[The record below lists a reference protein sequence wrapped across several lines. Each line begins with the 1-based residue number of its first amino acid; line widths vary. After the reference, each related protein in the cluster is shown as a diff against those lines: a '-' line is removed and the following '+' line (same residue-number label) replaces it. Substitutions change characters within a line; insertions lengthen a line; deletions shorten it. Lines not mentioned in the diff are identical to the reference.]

1 MSRIDTKTKFKA
13 ELMLFAL
20 RKDYFGYDTI
30 VKQQSNGKYRI
41 NCEGQVSFETPTSLS
56 KCWDNTDIETRN
68 IIIQDYA
75 SEVLL

>member
-30 VKQQSNGKYRI
+30 VKQQSNGKYKI
-41 NCEGQVSFETPTSLS
+41 DCEGQVSFETPTSLS
-56 KCWDNTDIETRN
+56 KVWDNTESELKN
-68 IIIQDYA
+68 CIIQDYA